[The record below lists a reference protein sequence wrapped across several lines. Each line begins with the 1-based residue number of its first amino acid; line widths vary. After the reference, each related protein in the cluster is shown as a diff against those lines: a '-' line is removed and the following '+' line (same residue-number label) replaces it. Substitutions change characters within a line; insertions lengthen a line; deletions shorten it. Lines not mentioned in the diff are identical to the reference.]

1 MTHAIVAVAFCFLM
15 LILLHNFV
23 VDRSGWFR
31 RRIKGWGFNI
41 SMMFVCTNKIVT
53 HSCIEWKKYHKSCFF
68 ISQIR
73 HKVWGQGIDL
83 AAQCH
88 FYQPSIPRCLQQ
100 VKQPTNQT
108 ANQLKIQPIYLPNRQ
123 MTNQPNKWPTC
134 QTNKQP
140 IILGSNSTFSDNS
153 VSPILKITDCK
164 FSGNLDITKWVHSI
178 KCFGNPFDKS
188 WYMKD
193 NLNQVKV
200 HFPVVQ

>member
-1 MTHAIVAVAFCFLM
+1 M

-108 ANQLKIQPIYLPNRQ
+108 ANQMNIKPTYQPTNDQPTKQTTNYLGFKFNFQ
-123 MTNQPNKWPTC
+123 WQLCVSDSKDYWL
-134 QTNKQP
+134 QVQWQSGHYQV
-140 IILGSNSTFSDNS
+140 GS
-153 VSPILKITDCK
+153 
-164 FSGNLDITKWVHSI
+164 
-178 KCFGNPFDKS
+178 
-188 WYMKD
+188 
-193 NLNQVKV
+193 
-200 HFPVVQ
+200 